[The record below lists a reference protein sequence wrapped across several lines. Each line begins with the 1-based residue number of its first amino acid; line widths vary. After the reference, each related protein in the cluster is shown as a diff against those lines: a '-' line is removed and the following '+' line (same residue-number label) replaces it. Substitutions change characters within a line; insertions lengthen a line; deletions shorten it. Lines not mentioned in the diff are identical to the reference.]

1 MRFGDR
7 SSIEYEGKGDVQVS
21 SIKYQICTNGE
32 PMMFLCVPFVPNLKT
47 NILSL
52 VKLDDEGRKTVL
64 QDGFL
69 TVQEKN
75 ARFLTKTLKTTGKTS
90 SCRKE

>member
-1 MRFGDR
+1 
-7 SSIEYEGKGDVQVS
+7 
-21 SIKYQICTNGE
+21 
-32 PMMFLCVPFVPNLKT
+32 MMFLCVPLVPNLKT

-52 VKLDDEGRKTVL
+52 VKLDDQGCNTVL

-75 ARFLTKTLKTTGKTS
+75 GRFLTKTLKTSGKMS
-90 SCRKE
+90 SC